1 MSNSRYLPDQDKQK
15 VRAGFIILMDSL
27 KNAQVPFN
35 ISQMQRVSEAWDIIK
50 SSGDVSLNFQPK
62 VEGGNIIV
70 PRGMGQTS
78 L

>member
-1 MSNSRYLPDQDKQK
+1 MSNSRYLSDQDKQK
-15 VRAGFIILMDSL
+15 VRAGFIILMDAL
-27 KNAQVPFN
+27 KHAQVPFN
-35 ISQMQRVSEAWDIIK
+35 MSQMQRVSEAWDVIK
-50 SSGDVSLNFQPK
+50 SPADVSLNFQPK